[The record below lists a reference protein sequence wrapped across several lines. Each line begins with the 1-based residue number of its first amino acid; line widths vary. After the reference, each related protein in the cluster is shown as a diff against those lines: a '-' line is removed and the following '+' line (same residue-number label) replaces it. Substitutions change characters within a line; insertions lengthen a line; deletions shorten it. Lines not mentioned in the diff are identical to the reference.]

1 VRIIAGFIKM
11 KTLMDII
18 RRRYSVRGYQSRP
31 IEREKIEA
39 MAEAARLAP
48 SASNGQPWR
57 FIVVTD
63 PRKRSELVEK
73 GLGGVV
79 PNRWAETAPVIVVGC
94 AKLNVLTH
102 RLAEAAK
109 GIHYHQIDLG
119 IAMEH
124 MVLRATEMGIGSCWI
139 GWFKEKPIKKILEV
153 PRAWRVISLLALG
166 YSAQDEPREKDRLPL
181 HEILFFNR
189 FSRSGP

>member
-1 VRIIAGFIKM
+1 M

-18 RRRYSVRGYQSRP
+18 KRRHSVRGYQSRP
-31 IEREKIEA
+31 VEKEKIEA
-39 MAEAARLAP
+39 VVEAARLAP
-48 SASNGQPWR
+48 SASNAQPWR
-57 FIVVTD
+57 FIAVTD
-63 PRKRSELVEK
+63 RDTRRELVEK

-109 GIHYHQIDLG
+109 GVHYHQIDLG

-124 MVLRATEMGIGSCWI
+124 MALRATEIGLGSCWI
-139 GWFKEKPIKKILEV
+139 GWFKERPIKKILDI
-153 PRAWRVISLLALG
+153 PRPWKVISLLALG
-166 YSAQDEPREKDRLPL
+166 YPAQDEPPQKDRLPL
-181 HEILFFNR
+181 DEILFFDR
-189 FSRSGP
+189 FTRSRP